1 MGDNVGL
8 DAYDAD
14 FQASAANGEVFL
26 SIIMPTYNEGPTIR
40 RAVCQVLSTSYPCR
54 IELIVVDD
62 ESSDETVEQLDG
74 LSCDRPKVCRNSRN
88 TGRAL
93 PSQLTWAD
101 PGGAARPEKARYG
114 DDLRIVLITRSNLHF
129 LH

>member
-1 MGDNVGL
+1 MGL

-26 SIIMPTYNEGPTIR
+26 SIIMPIYNERPKIQ
-40 RAVCQVLSTSYPCR
+40 RAVRQVLSASYPCWT
-54 IELIVVDD
+54 ELIVVDD